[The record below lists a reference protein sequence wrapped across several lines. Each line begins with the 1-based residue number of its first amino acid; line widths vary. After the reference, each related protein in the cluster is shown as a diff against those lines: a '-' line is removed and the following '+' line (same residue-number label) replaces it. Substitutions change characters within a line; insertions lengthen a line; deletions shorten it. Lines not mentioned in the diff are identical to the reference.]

1 MLFCGLNKT
10 TLLDYPGIVASTVF
24 LGGCNFRCPYCHN
37 MELVTNPADY
47 AVYSREDILTHLEK
61 RARILEGVC
70 ITGGEPTLNNELPDF
85 IRECK
90 SLGYKVKLDTNGTN
104 PQMLKSLYEEG
115 LIDYVAMDIKAGPSD
130 YALVAGLISVKGSE
144 TLEDISRAE
153 SIFEKVR
160 ASVSFLMNET
170 GRDGFDFEF
179 RTTVVKELFD
189 ERVFNEI
196 ADWIKGAPHYFLQSY
211 KRPENLEDPGFSAY
225 EEKELEAFA
234 GLIRDRIPSVLIRG
248 LE

>member
-10 TLLDYPGIVASTVF
+10 TLLDYPGIVACTVF

-37 MELVTNPADY
+37 MELVTDPAAY
-47 AVYSREDILTHLEK
+47 AVYNEEEILAHLKK
-61 RARILEGVC
+61 RAGILEGVC
-70 ITGGEPTLNNELPDF
+70 ITGGEPTLNKELPEL
-85 IRECK
+85 IEKCK

-104 PQMLKSLYEEG
+104 PQMVRALYSEK

-130 YALVAGLISVKGSE
+130 YALVAGLTAPVA
-144 TLEDISRAE
+144 D
-153 SIFEKVR
+153 SIFENVS
-160 ASVSFLMNET
+160 ASVSFLMNEAK
-170 GRDGFDFEF
+170 RPDFDFEF
-179 RTTVVKELFD
+179 RTTVVKELFN

-225 EEKELEAFA
+225 GEKELEAFA
-234 GLIRDRIPSVLIRG
+234 GLIRDRISSVLIRG